1 MPRRD
6 IGLLDYQPVVFRLV
20 EPNTDSIADNFTDE
34 EVTLYDKILGKCRVF
49 GSQWCQSA
57 NLNDPIN
64 MQWKASEV
72 GVNRKTN
79 TPYVTSTVTSVATN
93 KLIDT
98 TQTFSG
104 AGGAPPQQYL
114 VLNTATGQ
122 SAWITARDS
131 ATQLSLNADIFTSPS
146 EPYTIFNLRAST
158 NGWSLLAPNVVSFA
172 GGISGSTLQVFNNAP
187 SINTLFAANRW
198 NRVTF
203 RVTQYNYG
211 AFTLIV
217 NGPSGPLATY
227 NVASA
232 GEFEFYVW
240 GETSSL
246 LFNQFLTIN
255 VPTDFSGT
263 IDFSQLEVYECN
275 HSYTISALDL
285 SGNFI
290 AGQTITYGDSAAD
303 LAMLTGNVVYNGTW
317 ADFTN
322 ECGCVRLALT
332 DNGNPP
338 ECEDELIPDP
348 NFETPLIS
356 WNYSDETI
364 FVPCEAPEECSCGA
378 CITAETMEFANI
390 GINLL
395 CPLEIG
401 REYCVTID
409 VCNVT
414 TGLGDFAEVGVSVFE
429 GGGQVIGNIPAT
441 SSAGVYT
448 FTFTPT
454 IAANY
459 FYIIFN
465 DLNLYGCVNSVN
477 LAVCEPASPY
487 YALSECFKL
496 CAPAC
501 STTISYRNPVNAYGL
516 NYEHDPNFRLFTRN
530 QARIINQSIRDNAL
544 SVFKTGSGVGSNP
557 YHDGLRVAD
566 FNQGPAPAY
575 YHMVLATALA
585 HSDCKVDGV
594 LVQRI
599 SEYSPDFSD
608 AFELSRATTE
618 VQFKNQRNLRKTL

>member
-34 EVTLYDKILGKCRVF
+34 EITLYDKILGKCRVF

-72 GVNRKTN
+72 GVNRFNGNVLTG
-79 TPYVTSTVTSVATN
+79 TTTGTAAN

-98 TQTFSG
+98 AASFSSTT
-104 AGGAPPQQYL
+104 ALL
-114 VLNTATGQ
+114 VYNNTTGQ
-122 SAWITARDS
+122 SARITATDS
-131 ATQLSLNADIFTSPS
+131 TTQLSLNADIFTAVGQA
-146 EPYTIFNLRAST
+146 YTICLIAAVT
-158 NGWSLLAPNVVSFA
+158 NGWSLQAPYVASYA
-172 GGISGSTLQVFNNAP
+172 GGGSSQLLVFNAAFT
-187 SINTLFAANRW
+187 NTMLQPNRW
-198 NRVTF
+198 NRITF
-203 RVTQYNYG
+203 RVSQYNYG
-211 AFTLIV
+211 AFEIIV
-217 NGPSGPLATY
+217 PGPSGNLAIY

-240 GETSSL
+240 GEPSFLS
-246 LFNQFLTIN
+246 FYDFLTIY
-255 VPTDFSGT
+255 VPLDFSGT
-263 IDFSQLEVYECN
+263 IDFSQLEVFECN
-275 HSYTISALDL
+275 HSYTVSALDL
-285 SGNFI
+285 AGNFI

-303 LAMLTGNVVYNGTW
+303 MAMLTGNVVYNGTW

-338 ECEDELIPDP
+338 ECENELIPDP
-348 NFETPLIS
+348 NFENPLVS

-364 FVPCEAPEECSCGA
+364 FVPCEAPEVCDCGA
-378 CITAETMEFANI
+378 CITAETMPFAGI
-390 GINLL
+390 GTFLL
-395 CPLEIG
+395 CPLEVG
-401 REYCVTID
+401 REYCLTID

-414 TGLGDFAEVGVSVFE
+414 TGLGDFAEVGISVFE
-429 GGGQVIGNIPAT
+429 GGSEVIGNIPAT
-441 SSAGVYT
+441 SSAGTYT
-448 FTFTPT
+448 FSFTPT
-454 IAANY
+454 IPANY
-459 FYIIFN
+459 FYIVFN
-465 DLNLYGCVNSVN
+465 DLNLYGCVNSVS
-477 LAVCEPASPY
+477 LAVCEAASPY

>member
-20 EPNTDSIADNFTDE
+20 EPNSDSIADNFTDE

-57 NLNDPIN
+57 NLNDPLN

-72 GVNRKTN
+72 GVNRFNGNVLTG
-79 TPYVTSTVTSVATN
+79 TTTGTAAN

-98 TQTFSG
+98 AASFSSTT
-104 AGGAPPQQYL
+104 ALL
-114 VLNTATGQ
+114 VYNNTTGQ
-122 SAWITARDS
+122 SARITATDS
-131 ATQLSLNADIFTSPS
+131 TTQLSLNADIFTAVGQA
-146 EPYTIFNLRAST
+146 YTICLIAAVT
-158 NGWSLLAPNVVSFA
+158 NGWSLQAPYVASYA
-172 GGISGSTLQVFNNAP
+172 GGGSSQLLVFNAAFT
-187 SINTLFAANRW
+187 NTMLQPNRW
-198 NRVTF
+198 NRITF
-203 RVTQYNYG
+203 RVSQYNYG
-211 AFTLIV
+211 AFEIIV
-217 NGPSGPLATY
+217 PGPSGNLAIY

-240 GETSSL
+240 GEPSFLS
-246 LFNQFLTIN
+246 FYDFLTIY
-255 VPTDFSGT
+255 VPLDFSGT
-263 IDFSQLEVYECN
+263 IDFSQLEVFECN

-285 SGNFI
+285 AGNFI

-338 ECEDELIPDP
+338 ECEGELIPNPD
-348 NFETPLIS
+348 F
-356 WNYSDETI
+356 SDEGALWTAPENI
-364 FVPCEAPEECSCGA
+364 FFPCEDEACDCGA
-378 CITAETMEFANI
+378 CFNEETTSPAALSI
-390 GINLL
+390 GLN
-395 CPLEIG
+395 CPLEEG
-401 REYCVTID
+401 RDYCVTVE
-409 VCNVT
+409 VCNILT
-414 TGLGDFAEVGVSVFE
+414 SLGWFAEIGVFIPETS
-429 GGGQVIGNIPAT
+429 GQTIGQIPGST
-441 SSAGVYT
+441 SSGVYN
-448 FTFTPT
+448 FTFTATGPAT
-454 IAANY
+454 G

-465 DLNLYGCVNSVN
+465 DTNIYGCINSVS

-618 VQFKNQRNLRKTL
+618 VQFRNQRNLRKTL

>member
-1 MPRRD
+1 MTRRD
-6 IGLLDYQPVVFRLV
+6 IGILEYQPVVFRLV

-57 NLNDPIN
+57 NLGDPVN

-72 GVNRKTN
+72 GSNRWLGQ
-79 TPYVTSTVTSVATN
+79 VFRSASVTSVAPN
-93 KLIDT
+93 KLIDST
-98 TQTFSG
+98 ALFPGTPG
-104 AGGAPPQQYL
+104 ARPLNFL

-131 ATQLSLNADIFTSPS
+131 NTQLSLNADIFTSPS
-146 EPYTIFNLRAST
+146 EPYVIYNISAAT
-158 NGWSLLAPNVVSFA
+158 NGWSLQGANIASYSGGGSSQLSIFNTNPIADPMLA
-172 GGISGSTLQVFNNAP
+172 I
-187 SINTLFAANRW
+187 NRW
-198 NRVTF
+198 NRITF

-211 AFTLIV
+211 AFEIIV
-217 NGPSGPLATY
+217 FGPSGNLAIY

-240 GETSSL
+240 GEPTS
-246 LFNQFLTIN
+246 LFTNITIN

-263 IDFSQLEVYECN
+263 IDFSQLEVFECN

-285 SGNFI
+285 AGNFI

-338 ECEDELIPDP
+338 ECEGELIPDP
-348 NFETPLIS
+348 NFENPLVS
-356 WNYSDETI
+356 WSYSDETI
-364 FVPCEAPEECSCGA
+364 FVPCEAPEVCDCGA
-378 CITAETMEFANI
+378 CVTALTMPFAGI
-390 GINLL
+390 GTFLL
-395 CPLEIG
+395 CPLEVG
-401 REYCVTID
+401 REYCLTID

-414 TGLGDFAEVGVSVFE
+414 TGLGDFAEVGISVFE
-429 GGGQVIGNIPAT
+429 GGDQVIGNIPAT
-441 SSAGVYT
+441 SSAGTYT
-448 FTFTPT
+448 FSFTPT
-454 IAANY
+454 IPANY
-459 FYIIFN
+459 FYIAFN
-465 DLNLYGCVNSVN
+465 DLNLYGCINSVS
-477 LAVCEPASPY
+477 LSVCEPASPY

-516 NYEHDPNFRLFTRN
+516 NYEHDANFRLFTRN

-544 SVFKTGSGVGSNP
+544 SVFKTGSGIGSNP